1 MKGFISM
8 KRKWLAYSDFEIKAV
23 GCVFIFSYLIKFFQL
38 WLMKK
43 TGLWPEAIVESI
55 EFSITSAVLAF
66 ILVGLVSRRYQVV
79 RSYKFSEI
87 SVIDKISHEL
97 SRIDF
102 VLKKKRSTINGGLQL
117 IYRFENWSI
126 IGKETIKITFQ
137 KGKVYIT
144 GYKNTLDYLMTLKFE
159 DEASPTG
166 TLTQ

>member
-1 MKGFISM
+1 M

-23 GCVFIFSYLIKFFQL
+23 SCVFIFSYLVKFFQL
-38 WLMKK
+38 WLLKK
-43 TGLWPEAIVESI
+43 AGLWPEAIVEAI
-55 EFSITSAVLAF
+55 EFSITNSVLAF
-66 ILVGLVSRRYQVV
+66 ILIGLVSRRYQVV

-87 SVIDKISHEL
+87 SVIEKISQEL

-126 IGKETIKITFQ
+126 IGKETIMITFQ

-144 GYKNTLDYLMTLKFE
+144 AYKNTLEYLMTLKFE
-159 DEASPTG
+159 DETSPSG
-166 TLTQ
+166 SLSQ